1 MKMNRLKNKK
11 VRRWAQCLIA
21 SMFVLTSGFVSAC
34 AEQPSGDHSGE
45 DDGVPPVSELTD
57 LTDERYCNLYGRNFY
72 NDGLEGMTF
81 VNSASGFEVRFSGTQ
96 LSVSVQVIT
105 SGAVGYER
113 TMFSVFTDGETD
125 SNACVISMPKTI
137 GAYERFTLVEGLPDG
152 EHTVRVLKRTPSN
165 RDRCIVGQIS
175 TDGSFLAAPSR
186 PQISLDVYGDSIT
199 CGEGVM
205 REVTYQPETGT
216 YKDSAIYT
224 ADTQNVFQSYAGVAA
239 RELEAELRVF
249 GRGGIALKYKRPS
262 DDFCIL
268 NNYRSIAVDLSL
280 ARGECPEYDYSS
292 WTPSAVVIY
301 LGTNDYNIGRAYPEV
316 GYSSDGM
323 TYAVVQFINEVVGMY
338 YGKDT
343 PIFLCSNMM
352 VPDSG
357 LDECMERAKQILIA
371 DYPNI
376 RTVKFEA
383 GITAP
388 GGHPVVDDSETAG
401 KLLASQIRDVLA
413 N

>member
-1 MKMNRLKNKK
+1 MKSPGNKK
-11 VRRWAQCLIA
+11 VRRLAQCLVA
-21 SMFVLTSGFVSAC
+21 SVFVLASSAFSAC
-34 AEQPSGDHSGE
+34 AGRPQDNAPGT
-45 DDGVPPVSELTD
+45 DDELPPVSELTD

-81 VNSASGFEVRFSGTQ
+81 VNSASGFEVRFSGTE
-96 LSVSVQVIT
+96 LTVSVQVIT
-105 SGAVGYER
+105 SGAAGYDCS
-113 TMFSVFTDGETD
+113 MFSVFADGETD
-125 SNACVISMPKTI
+125 SNACVVSMPKTI
-137 GAYERFTLVEGLPDG
+137 GVFERHVLVEGLPEG

-175 TDGSFLAAPSR
+175 TDGTFLAAPAR

-205 REVTYQPETGT
+205 REVTYNPTTGK
-216 YKDSAIYT
+216 YADSAVYT
-224 ADTQNVFQSYAGVAA
+224 AETQNVFQSYAGVAA
-239 RELEAELRVF
+239 RELGAELRVF

-262 DDFCIL
+262 DDFCVL
-268 NNYRSIAVDLSL
+268 DNYRSMAVDLSVE
-280 ARGECPEYDYSS
+280 RGECPAYDYSS

-301 LGTNDYNIGRAYPEV
+301 LGTNDYNIGRAYPQV

-323 TYAVVQFINEVVGMY
+323 TYAVVQFINEVVGIY
-338 YGKDT
+338 YGKET

-357 LDECMERAKQILIA
+357 LDACMERARQILSS

-388 GGHPVVDDSETAG
+388 GGHPVVEESETAG
-401 KLLASQIRDVLA
+401 KLLASQIEEMLSLS
-413 N
+413 